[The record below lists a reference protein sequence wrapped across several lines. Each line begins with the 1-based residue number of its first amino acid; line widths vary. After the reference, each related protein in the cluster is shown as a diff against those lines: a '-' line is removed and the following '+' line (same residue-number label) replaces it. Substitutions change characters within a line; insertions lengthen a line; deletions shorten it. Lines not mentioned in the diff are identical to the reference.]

1 MSNYRRLIS
10 YIYAYEGG
18 IKRKNVGFAKL
29 EMRNGQCKIQVNVR
43 NVYIGSQ
50 DTGVYLLSDSTEI
63 LIGKIFIRNG
73 AGEFRTVVSV
83 ANVAGSNQSIEQC
96 YGLTVHN
103 LSDSWQSYTTIWE
116 DAVAHAAEVVLG
128 EATSEYIQKNE
139 KQSVQEK
146 ERPSSIAEAVE
157 VEIEAQSRQE
167 EQKNQK
173 DLKQEVFQTE
183 ETLPSSVIPS
193 LEPIPSQIL
202 RPSDMEAME
211 LKPMEVTPIAG
222 QTTAET
228 LNINHMNSEVLAARD
243 TENDVEKPVLESILS
258 DEDNSKQKETAKT
271 NNQSSDEIS
280 DNIETTEHVPKE
292 QPISEK
298 EQVDLAINDSN
309 KTVEDIMSDQTTA
322 NSELKQSDFLN
333 LQSFPAGTSLEQL
346 TPLVPVQEE
355 SSILERNPPPIPPVI
370 HPLSDFSKRTEQQ
383 GEWGQQP
390 RSQQSQISQQSHQGQ
405 QNWWFPAGR
414 MFQSSR
420 PSYSNRQS
428 HLMQRGQPTPQPI
441 GQGRTQ
447 ESEHSGRNLP
457 QNQSEPPIGQFQS
470 GQLTRPARSLR
481 PSRLFPPTNPNIQ
494 QQNVP
499 GPASQMPTGQTE
511 LPNSRPQN
519 SNLSRQPIQPNY
531 HHGQMQPPSMM
542 PSMQQGQRG
551 SQIPSDRYR
560 VQPNP
565 PGNQDGIWVEKP
577 SENQDNRRMQNFSN
591 NQKNGQI
598 QNPLGRQENR
608 QVSQIPNLS
617 NNQKDSQIQSLSDSQ
632 KDKEQR
638 NSSGLQTDKRLQGT
652 SEYQV
657 DKRLQEISEAQED
670 KGAKETLENQTDT
683 RLKENS
689 DSQADRTKQ
698 NLSESPNGKTEQTS
712 LDSQKDK
719 EQNNLSE
726 SQTDNKLQETSY
738 AQTGRA
744 EQNQRNYRS
753 PSRTR
758 SGNRLQRPGNS
769 ANHNTNLNQT
779 YAPTNTGRSSQ
790 TAATDSLTIPADTSK
805 AAGTNNSQA
814 ESNGT
819 SQPTANDMVQSGT
832 RTAASQ
838 AELEAQQRQ
847 QLKQLEQANLEEEPK
862 IDMIWE
868 HFYKSYPKI
877 QAFDYNGGCEILTI
891 KPQDIGLLPRETW
904 GYGNNSFLLHGYYN
918 HRYLIFARL
927 NNPKGEP
934 RFLLGVPGHYY
945 SNEKYMAA
953 MFGFPNFVLSKVQ
966 PAGDGRFGYWYTDVR
981 LGS

>member
-50 DTGVYLLSDSTEI
+50 DTGVYLLSGSTEI

-128 EATSEYIQKNE
+128 EATSESIQKNE

-157 VEIEAQSRQE
+157 VEIEAQSRQQ

-173 DLKQEVFQTE
+173 NLKQEVFQTE
-183 ETLPSSVIPS
+183 EPLPSSVIPS

-228 LNINHMNSEVLAARD
+228 LNINHMNSEVHAGRD
-243 TENDVEKPVLESILS
+243 TENDIEKSVFESIS
-258 DEDNSKQKETAKT
+258 SEEDNSKQKETTKT

-280 DNIETTEHVPKE
+280 DNIETTEHIPKE
-292 QPISEK
+292 QQIPEK
-298 EQVDLAINDSN
+298 EQVDLTINDSN

-322 NSELKQSDFLN
+322 DSELKQSDFLN

-346 TPLVPVQEE
+346 TSLVPVQEE
-355 SSILERNPPPIPPVI
+355 PSILELNPPPIPPVI

-390 RSQQSQISQQSHQGQ
+390 RSQQSQISQQSRQGQ

-441 GQGRTQ
+441 GQGRIQ
-447 ESEHSGRNLP
+447 EPEHSGRNLP
-457 QNQSEPPIGQFQS
+457 QNQSEPPIGQFQP

-499 GPASQMPTGQTE
+499 GPASQIPTGQTK

-531 HHGQMQPPSMM
+531 HHGQIQPPGMM

-565 PGNQDGIWVEKP
+565 PGNQD
-577 SENQDNRRMQNFSN
+577 NRRMQNASN
-591 NQKNGQI
+591 NQRNGQI
-598 QNPLGRQENR
+598 QNPSGRQENR

-617 NNQKDSQIQSLSDSQ
+617 NNQKDSQ

-638 NSSGLQTDKRLQGT
+638 NSSELQTDKRLQET
-652 SEYQV
+652 SEHQV

-670 KGAKETLENQTDT
+670 KGARETLENQTDM

-698 NLSESPNGKTEQTS
+698 NLSESPNGEAEQTS
-712 LDSQKDK
+712 LDGQKDK

-726 SQTDNKLQETSY
+726 SQTDKKLQEISY
-738 AQTGRA
+738 AQTDKT
-744 EQNQRNYRS
+744 EQNQRNYLS
-753 PSRTR
+753 PSRTL
-758 SGNRLQRPGNS
+758 SGNRLQHPGNS
-769 ANHNTNLNQT
+769 ANHNMNLNQT
-779 YAPTNTGRSSQ
+779 YAPTNTGESSQ
-790 TAATDSLTIPADTSK
+790 TAAADSLTISADTSK

-814 ESNGT
+814 GSNGT
-819 SQPTANDMVQSGT
+819 SQPTTNDMVQSGT
-832 RTAASQ
+832 RTAVQTSQ
-838 AELEAQQRQ
+838 AELEAQQRE